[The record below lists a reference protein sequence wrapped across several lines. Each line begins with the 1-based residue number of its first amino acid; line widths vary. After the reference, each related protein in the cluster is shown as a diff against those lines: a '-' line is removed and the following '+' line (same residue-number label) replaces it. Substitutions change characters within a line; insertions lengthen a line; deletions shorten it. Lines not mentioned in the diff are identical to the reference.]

1 MKKQLLL
8 FVMMLLPTVASA
20 DDSGSCGE
28 NVTWIYVEAT
38 HTLKISGSGEMENFS
53 YFVKSPWTDY
63 CTEIVNLI
71 IEDGVTSIGNSAFR
85 ECSNLTSVDI
95 PNSVTSI
102 GNSAFCECSSLT
114 SVDIPNSVTSI
125 GEDAF
130 SANSITTLTIPD
142 NVTRVG
148 GYAFRN
154 CKELTTI
161 VIGKSVV
168 ELGQSA
174 FNGCNKVSQITIYAE
189 NPPTHDYW
197 PNSTFDGVDHT
208 IPVYVPAGCVLKYKA
223 SKLFGDFVIIRE
235 ISEMDNDIYLTIH
248 DGEHGSIKLKM
259 DKANPYAT
267 FKFEASSG
275 WKVYSV
281 TLNGESVKEYID
293 AAGNYTTPAINSN
306 SVLNIVY
313 AEGSTDIA
321 SHQSSD
327 LQFSTSVNT
336 IIVNGT
342 KGDERINVYTLDG
355 VRVESL
361 RAFPVQTIITL
372 ESSQTY
378 LVKVDKDTFKIRL

>member
-1 MKKQLLL
+1 
-8 FVMMLLPTVASA
+8 
-20 DDSGSCGE
+20 
-28 NVTWIYVEAT
+28 
-38 HTLKISGSGEMENFS
+38 
-53 YFVKSPWTDY
+53 
-63 CTEIVNLI
+63 
-71 IEDGVTSIGNSAFR
+71 
-85 ECSNLTSVDI
+85 
-95 PNSVTSI
+95 
-102 GNSAFCECSSLT
+102 
-114 SVDIPNSVTSI
+114 
-125 GEDAF
+125 
-130 SANSITTLTIPD
+130 
-142 NVTRVG
+142 
-148 GYAFRN
+148 
-154 CKELTTI
+154 
-161 VIGKSVV
+161 
-168 ELGQSA
+168 
-174 FNGCNKVSQITIYAE
+174 
-189 NPPTHDYW
+189 
-197 PNSTFDGVDHT
+197 
-208 IPVYVPAGCVLKYKA
+208 
-223 SKLFGDFVIIRE
+223 
-235 ISEMDNDIYLTIH
+235 
-248 DGEHGSIKLKM
+248 M

-293 AAGNYTTPAINSN
+293 AEGNYTTPAINSN